1 MTIREPSI
9 ETRNERTD
17 VADIG
22 VIAQDITWLFDPN
35 RSALEDLG
43 VDDDL
48 ASEARKFASQ
58 FIETT
63 RFIRTDLPELLHTN
77 VEPRHIQEPST
88 VDIEK
93 RLSEVIKFLEL
104 CQELSENT
112 EELFDKRAIAI
123 EIGGVLEES
132 SVSLEDVRDA
142 ARDELVGLYLQLGEI
157 GSAIRKI
164 QVAIDPVFAQREAES
179 HAPWLKDMPI
189 VHLSRPRMKLHIEQN
204 VELFGE
210 TQFDAI
216 TKHVTDCETCKKAYE
231 SVQTAGI

>member
-9 ETRNERTD
+9 ENRDERTD
-17 VADIG
+17 IADIG

-35 RSALEDLG
+35 RPALEDMG
-43 VDDDL
+43 IDEDL

-58 FIETT
+58 FIEAT
-63 RFIRTDLPELLHTN
+63 RFVRTDLPELLHANT
-77 VEPRHIQEPST
+77 EPRHIQAPAS
-88 VDIEK
+88 VDVEK
-93 RLSEVIKFLEL
+93 RLTDVIKFLEL
-104 CQELSENT
+104 CQELFENT

-132 SVSLEDVRDA
+132 DVSLEDVRVA
-142 ARDELVGLYLQLGEI
+142 AQDELVGLYLQLGEI
-157 GSAIRKI
+157 RSAITKI

-179 HAPWLKDMPI
+179 HALWLKDTPI

-216 TKHVTDCETCKKAYE
+216 TQHVTDCEACKKAYE
-231 SVQTAGI
+231 SVRTVGI